1 MVYRVIITYHFY
13 ELRYLLLECT
23 KGQVSWGWHVNESMQ
38 KSQKSVVLV
47 DPALS
52 FKIWSVNKIFN
63 LDFFVLA
70 QNKKEKE
77 NLRYT
82 SARGR
87 EIKEKSLKIILKNVL
102 RGTPY
107 NAVKISSVTVPQ
119 NRSFFF
125 SANSFSCQL
134 SF

>member
-1 MVYRVIITYHFY
+1 M
-13 ELRYLLLECT
+13 
-23 KGQVSWGWHVNESMQ
+23 
-38 KSQKSVVLV
+38 
-47 DPALS
+47 
-52 FKIWSVNKIFN
+52 NKIFN

-87 EIKEKSLKIILKNVL
+87 EIKGKSLKIILKNVL

-125 SANSFSCQL
+125 QQIPLAANCPFSL
-134 SF
+134 EK